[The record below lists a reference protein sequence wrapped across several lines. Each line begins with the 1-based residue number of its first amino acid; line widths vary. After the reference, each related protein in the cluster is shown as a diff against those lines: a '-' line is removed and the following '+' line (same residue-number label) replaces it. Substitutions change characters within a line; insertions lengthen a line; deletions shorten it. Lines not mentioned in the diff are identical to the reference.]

1 MWNSGFETCSLSF
14 ELYSSWK
21 SFLFPPN
28 LDFSHGGLP
37 NRRASVNFL
46 MGEVLKLG

>member
-1 MWNSGFETCSLSF
+1 MWNSGFETHSLSF

-21 SFLFPPN
+21 WNFFFFH

-37 NRRASVNFL
+37 DGRASVNFL
-46 MGEVLKLG
+46 MGEVVKLC